1 MYKTAVALLLLLLLL
16 LYHHHLCSRPH
27 ACLFPIHTNAP
38 DLASPDKALK
48 GGKEKWDGLL

>member
-1 MYKTAVALLLLLLLL
+1 MYKTAVALLLLLLL